1 MLMSAKC
8 SFGFVIA
15 KLWEFVSCAPVGVTS
30 ADVRV
35 SGRCAARHH
44 GVSVSSRPPLR
55 TFSMNRAA
63 LCAEAKFI
71 PSVITLPSKYLHLE

>member
-1 MLMSAKC
+1 MSAKC

-30 ADVRV
+30 AEVRGALCVITV
-35 SGRCAARHH
+35 SAC
-44 GVSVSSRPPLR
+44 RPVLHYGL
-55 TFSMNRAA
+55 FSMNRPA

-71 PSVITLPSKYLHLE
+71 SSVISVRHQNIYY